1 MKKNLTIAVSSLIL
15 LLLALPLSLN
25 ANQVPAPQALDIEA
39 AVPTIPG
46 LEDMDTQDFM
56 RLTPRELKKLG
67 IKLSLR
73 DRLVL
78 RQVQYQVHRKLKKGE
93 AFDLEELYDLED
105 RRFSIGGFLLGF
117 FFSFIGV
124 LIAILFGRDAVRSA
138 LYGMLVNLI
147 IGLIVYASS

>member
-1 MKKNLTIAVSSLIL
+1 MIKNFTVTISSLIL
-15 LLLALPLSLN
+15 LLLPLCLN
-25 ANQVPAPQALDIEA
+25 ASQGPPPQALDIEA

-56 RLTPRELKKLG
+56 RLNPRELKKMG
-67 IKLSLR
+67 IELSLR

-93 AFDLEELYDLED
+93 AFDLEELYTLED

-117 FFSFIGV
+117 FFSLIGV

-138 LYGMLVNLI
+138 LYGALTSLI
-147 IGLIVYASS
+147 IGLIIGASA